1 MSLETVLDNKDV
13 GWDNSA
19 ACNILM
25 TSYVTFVQALLNVRT
40 LCCSRRPAP
49 CDIMF
54 FLVLTVSGH
63 FTLTLRTPTPH
74 PPSHFFQFIHT
85 QSSPSAT

>member
-49 CDIMF
+49 CDI
-54 FLVLTVSGH
+54 
-63 FTLTLRTPTPH
+63 
-74 PPSHFFQFIHT
+74 
-85 QSSPSAT
+85 